1 MSREYM
7 CLYHSWQD
15 TGALLTDEEFGRL
28 ARGALKYSADGTI
41 PDLPGNEKY
50 LFPTIKWQID
60 RDKQYYE
67 ESSNRRREAGRK
79 GGTAK
84 ASNAS
89 KRVSNPSIASNA
101 SGEVDDVAP
110 LSNSSITITNTN
122 TKTNTNISTTATEA
136 DLSACVQCFEQ
147 NIGAISRAVFDDM
160 RVWLGQLPAD
170 LVCEAIAEAAKSNK
184 RNWNYIKA
192 ILKRCVQQ
200 NVLTV
205 DAYRT
210 EKQNRAS
217 AVAAKTSPSG
227 RTSKQ
232 ASIREALKKRLDV
245 PGGGSSDQPGD
256 DRLYAETHELV
267 AESFQGQ

>member
-15 TGALLTDEEFGRL
+15 TGAPLTDEEFGRL
-28 ARGALKYSADGTI
+28 VRGALKYSADGTV
-41 PDLPGNEKY
+41 PDFSGNEKY

-67 ESSNRRREAGRK
+67 DSINRRREAGRK
-79 GGTAK
+79 GGAAK
-84 ASNAS
+84 ASNAA
-89 KRVSNPSIASNA
+89 KKASNPSIASNA
-101 SGEVDDVAP
+101 SGDDE
-110 LSNSSITITNTN
+110 LSSHPGITITNTN
-122 TKTNTNISTTATEA
+122 TNTGISTTTATET
-136 DLSACVQCFEQ
+136 DLSACVQYFEQ

-217 AVAAKTSPSG
+217 AVAAKASPSG

-232 ASIREALKKRLDV
+232 ASIREALKKRLDA

>member
-15 TGALLTDEEFGRL
+15 TGAPLTDEEFGRL
-28 ARGALKYSADGTI
+28 VRGALKYSADGTV
-41 PDLPGNEKY
+41 PDLTGNEKY
-50 LFPTIKWQID
+50 LWPTIKWQID

-79 GGTAK
+79 GGSTK
-84 ASNAS
+84 ASNAA
-89 KRVSNPSIASNA
+89 KRASNPSIASDA
-101 SGEVDDVAP
+101 SGDVSP
-110 LSNSSITITNTN
+110 LSNPSITITNTN
-122 TKTNTNISTTATEA
+122 TNTNISTTATEA
-136 DLSACVQCFEQ
+136 DLSTCVKCFEQ

-217 AVAAKTSPSG
+217 AVAAKASPSG

-232 ASIREALKKRLDV
+232 ASIREALKKRLDA